1 MDVNPDERAFFG
13 LFRNYCKLVLLAK
26 IFLELGV
33 LTFNGMDLYNTNGR
47 VVLNITE
54 AKATGF
60 IFNTLWLRGA
70 GRSIIGGGG
79 AYSYIRVHR
88 L

>member
-33 LTFNGMDLYNTNGR
+33 LTFNGSLQYERSCCIEYN
-47 VVLNITE
+47 
-54 AKATGF
+54 
-60 IFNTLWLRGA
+60 
-70 GRSIIGGGG
+70 
-79 AYSYIRVHR
+79 
-88 L
+88 